1 MMKYRSRALKISSD
15 KEHNGFGGS
24 EAQGK
29 PELLGL
35 LTGGTEGMGAGQDEV
50 GMMPVM
56 DPVVTL

>member
-1 MMKYRSRALKISSD
+1 MMKYRSRNLKISSD

-29 PELLGL
+29 PELLRL

-50 GMMPVM
+50 GMMPVWI
-56 DPVVTL
+56 L